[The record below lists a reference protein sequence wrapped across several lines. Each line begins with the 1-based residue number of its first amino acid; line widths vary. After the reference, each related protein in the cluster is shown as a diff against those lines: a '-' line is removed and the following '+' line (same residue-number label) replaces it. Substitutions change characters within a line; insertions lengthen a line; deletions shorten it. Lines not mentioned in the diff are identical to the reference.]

1 MKETQLKI
9 ECEAEE
15 LLLSIKCK
23 LVSIQ
28 IRRDEKSPEKRLGSL
43 EISIAL
49 QIFTRVVH
57 FSYCTLNKDSQ
68 IFQPSSNYM
77 TMRHQFMVFRD

>member
-43 EISIAL
+43 EISIERNCTADIYHSGTDYIYV
-49 QIFTRVVH
+49 IFSCR
-57 FSYCTLNKDSQ
+57 
-68 IFQPSSNYM
+68 P
-77 TMRHQFMVFRD
+77 

>member
-28 IRRDEKSPEKRLGSL
+28 IRRDEKSPEMRLGSL
-43 EISIAL
+43 EISIERNCTANIYHSGTL
-49 QIFTRVVH
+49 QIF
-57 FSYCTLNKDSQ
+57 
-68 IFQPSSNYM
+68 
-77 TMRHQFMVFRD
+77 

>member
-43 EISIAL
+43 EISIERNCTANIYHSGTDYTYV
-49 QIFTRVVH
+49 IFLTV
-57 FSYCTLNKDSQ
+57 L
-68 IFQPSSNYM
+68 
-77 TMRHQFMVFRD
+77 